1 MAKTAKVSCRYGLP
15 QERADKYGQ
24 TKIYG
29 VATYAK
35 KRVRFS
41 LTLESWEIGLMF
53 LAINSDGTLR
63 EDWEHYVSEDLCK
76 ETKELSGA
84 LMHFR
89 EVVLK
94 IVERAVKANVW
105 ERMTGADLNALLT
118 FTGFPS
124 SKQEEKKLFG
134 RNGILETWI
143 KKTK

>member
-15 QERADKYGQ
+15 QERADKSGQ
-24 TKIYG
+24 AKIYG

-63 EDWEHYVSEDLCK
+63 EGWEYNVSDDLHQDAI
-76 ETKELSGA
+76 ELSGA
-84 LMHFR
+84 LIHFR

-94 IVERAVKANVW
+94 IVERAVKANAW
-105 ERMTGADLNALLT
+105 ERMTGADLNALLK
-118 FTGFPS
+118 FTGFPPT
-124 SKQEEKKLFG
+124 KKENKELFG
-134 RNGILETWI
+134 RNGILNTWI